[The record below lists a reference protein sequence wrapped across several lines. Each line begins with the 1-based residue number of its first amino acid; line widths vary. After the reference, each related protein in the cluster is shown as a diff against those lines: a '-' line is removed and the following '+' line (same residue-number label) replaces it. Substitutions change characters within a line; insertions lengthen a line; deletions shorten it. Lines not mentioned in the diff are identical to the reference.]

1 MLLYIYKN
9 FKVMKDKIIEQIL
22 KEKSKDRPN
31 YKAIQKLQQLLDEPK
46 KISD

>member
-1 MLLYIYKN
+1 
-9 FKVMKDKIIEQIL
+9 MKDKIIEQIL
-22 KEKSKDRPN
+22 KEKSKERPN